1 MNRAGKQHPLETF
14 LEWVA
19 PLPLAVAVAW
29 AMRAL
34 GYAPA
39 SLTTVAGAV
48 FATGVAL
55 IKKAGSGIDGAI
67 REFEPATFEPDELL
81 LEEKD
86 ALLELTDPLV
96 EVDPDSRVI
105 RLFARQEPT
114 PGELVDRITDF
125 LGEGRRPTPAELP
138 TPSASP
144 VDASAALHAALANI
158 RASLR

>member
-1 MNRAGKQHPLETF
+1 MNRAGKPHPLETL

-29 AMRAL
+29 AMRAV

-39 SLTTVAGAV
+39 SLAVAAGAV
-48 FATGVAL
+48 FAAGVAL
-55 IKKAGSGIDGAI
+55 IRMAGSGFEGIH
-67 REFEPATFEPDELL
+67 EFEPAAFEPDELL

-96 EVDPDSRVI
+96 EVDPDSRVV

-114 PGELVDRITDF
+114 PGELVDRISDF
-125 LGEGRRPTPAELP
+125 LGEGRQPAPAELP
-138 TPSASP
+138 APSASP

>member
-1 MNRAGKQHPLETF
+1 MNRAGKQHPLETL

-19 PLPLAVAVAW
+19 PLPLAAAVAW
-29 AMRAL
+29 AMRAV
-34 GYAPA
+34 GFEPA
-39 SLTTVAGAV
+39 SFSAAAGAAFAAGVV
-48 FATGVAL
+48 F

-105 RLFARQEPT
+105 RLFARQKPT

-125 LGEGRRPTPAELP
+125 LGEGRRSTPELP